1 MHFLSPFKIL
11 PLHIVELIL
20 DYVADNGRLQFD
32 NVSKGSDKY
41 TGSLMPLLD
50 TCTSFLSPTL
60 THLFGVY
67 KMRLSISGEYQTR
80 PYWLQTYVKDT
91 GLPAHLYVKV
101 LTVSVDV
108 QDIYSGAALRVFSS
122 EPYTTRTFP
131 IVCSIEFSPYL
142 PSATEQ
148 QTFIATDPP
157 DIEFNISALVER
169 AKHITTK
176 LEKIGIILSS
186 HDNEPPPP
194 VQQLSGRSGLYNH

>member
-1 MHFLSPFKIL
+1 
-11 PLHIVELIL
+11 
-20 DYVADNGRLQFD
+20 
-32 NVSKGSDKY
+32 
-41 TGSLMPLLD
+41 
-50 TCTSFLSPTL
+50 
-60 THLFGVY
+60 
-67 KMRLSISGEYQTR
+67 MRLSISGEYQTR

-194 VQQLSGRSGLYNH
+194 VQQLSGRSGLYNHRFGIQQFKIRTTDIFAMSLLHHSIPFYASHHQYQML